1 MAENSY
7 KKQLD
12 EKELRTL
19 VLLVDDQA
27 IVGETVRR
35 MLIDETNIEF
45 HYCSDPSKAIQTA
58 AELSP
63 TVILQDLVMPDIDG
77 LTLVKFYRAHPKLKD
92 IPVIILTSKADPE
105 TKKELFE
112 GGATDYLVKIP
123 DKIEL
128 LARIDLHAK
137 NYRILLQRN
146 DNYTKLLKSQQ
157 ALKAELDKAGKYCI
171 SLLPDPLTEGEITTS
186 WRFIP
191 SEQLGGDSF
200 GYHWIDDA
208 HLAIYLLDVC
218 GHGVGSAL
226 MSVSALNTMRMQ
238 TLPDTDFREPAQVL
252 SALNASFQ
260 MEAHNDMY
268 FTLWYGV
275 FNNETRKLSYGSA
288 GHPPAFL
295 IAGDSAIHLSNQ
307 NFIIGGLP
315 SFPYSAAEI
324 EIPRNSS
331 LYVFS
336 DGVYEITLEDGSMW
350 SLEEL
355 ESFIKKEMKS
365 DGSEIDALHHFVQK
379 LSKSDILDD
388 DFSMLK
394 VNF

>member
-1 MAENSY
+1 MSHQTE
-7 KKQLD
+7 KQ
-12 EKELRTL
+12 ESISSQATV

-35 MLIDETNIEF
+35 MLVGEPNIEF
-45 HYCSDPSKAIQTA
+45 HFCNDPSKAIQTA
-58 AELSP
+58 AELLP

-77 LTLVKFYRAHPKLKD
+77 LTLVKFYRAHPKLRD
-92 IPVIILTSKADPE
+92 IPVIILTSKADPQ

-146 DNYTKLLKSQQ
+146 DNYDKLHKSQQ

-171 SLLPDPLTEGEITTS
+171 SLLPDQLDKGDVKTV

-200 GYHWIDDA
+200 GYHWIDSDHFA
-208 HLAIYLLDVC
+208 MYLLDVC

-226 MSVSALNTMRMQ
+226 MSVSALNTLRTQ
-238 TLPDTDFREPAQVL
+238 TLPDTDFRDPAQVL
-252 SALNASFQ
+252 TALNASFQ
-260 MEAHNDMY
+260 MEDHNEMY

-275 FNNETRKLSYGSA
+275 FNKSDRTIKFGSA

-295 IAGDSAIHLSNQ
+295 IHNGVSENLANQ

-315 SFPYSAAEI
+315 NFPYTSTTVNVPE
-324 EIPRNSS
+324 NSS
-331 LYVFS
+331 LYIFS
-336 DGVYEITLEDGSMW
+336 DGVYEITLEDESMW
-350 SLEEL
+350 TLEGLSE
-355 ESFIKKEMKS
+355 FIVNNMQS
-365 DGSEIDALHHFVQK
+365 DGAEIDILHKHVQQ
-379 LSKSDILDD
+379 LSGSDILDD
-388 DFSMLK
+388 DFSMLRIT
-394 VNF
+394 F